1 MSKILASTESSA
13 QQRFPLP
20 AEGKHREKNEQKI
33 GNKHRGNN
41 RGEFTERSTK
51 KKQRNKA
58 GKKN

>member
-1 MSKILASTESSA
+1 M
-13 QQRFPLP
+13 P